1 MNLSRLVVACR
12 PFLAIALVACLG
24 ACATTGKKG
33 GNSYAQLLATAETE
47 VTAGRV
53 EPALVAFERAA
64 QADPTRKEPWVRTA
78 QLHFDAGNY
87 GRAIV
92 AAEEVLQRDP
102 TDLVA
107 DSVLTVSGLRVAAQ
121 SLQRLQGNGAIASD
135 SARTEAER
143 LAATMRATMGDAILD
158 SGREAPA
165 RRRSATRRA
174 AAPATARPA
183 TTPPAPAAPAAPAA
197 EPRSGVANPFGG
209 MGG

>member
-1 MNLSRLVVACR
+1 MNPSRLVVACR

-24 ACATTGKKG
+24 ACATTGKN
-33 GNSYAQLLATAETE
+33 GNNTYAQLLATAETE

-92 AAEEVLQRDP
+92 SAEEVLQRDP

-135 SARTEAER
+135 SARAEAER

-158 SGREAPA
+158 SGRAEAPA
-165 RRRSATRRA
+165 RRRSAPRRA
-174 AAPATARPA
+174 AAPAAARPA
-183 TTPPAPAAPAAPAA
+183 TAPSAPAAPAA